1 MNYKSLLFVPAKEKM
16 LSKIANF
23 SADAY
28 IIDLEDSISPKEKEL
43 ALYQTIEYLNS
54 TDIDAGLFVRV
65 NNEYILKE
73 LSALDSF
80 SKLGFML
87 PKIENISIYKNI
99 QGILERHFIIGLV
112 ETPVGLISIQE
123 IAACEWID
131 ALAFGAEDY
140 TAKACMKN
148 SMEFLSYQKGMLL
161 TYAKANNK
169 KIYDTPSFQIKN
181 KKIFEE
187 EVQSSVD
194 LGFDGKL
201 AINPKHIESIN
212 KAFNSY
218 EIELIK
224 NIIKIYEKEA
234 KAVAVIDGKVYEKMH
249 IDRLKRILKENE
261 EK

>member
-1 MNYKSLLFVPAKEKM
+1 MNVTKKIHKLAIITITIIKKLNSPFEIFNSFDDSSIIFNSLL
-16 LSKIANF
+16 SF
-23 SADAY
+23 S
-28 IIDLEDSISPKEKEL
+28 
-43 ALYQTIEYLNS
+43 
-54 TDIDAGLFVRV
+54 VRV
-65 NNEYILKE
+65 
-73 LSALDSF
+73 
-80 SKLGFML
+80 
-87 PKIENISIYKNI
+87 
-99 QGILERHFIIGLV
+99 
-112 ETPVGLISIQE
+112 
-123 IAACEWID
+123 
-131 ALAFGAEDY
+131 
-140 TAKACMKN
+140 
-148 SMEFLSYQKGMLL
+148 
-161 TYAKANNK
+161 
-169 KIYDTPSFQIKN
+169 KN

>member
-1 MNYKSLLFVPAKEKM
+1 
-16 LSKIANF
+16 
-23 SADAY
+23 
-28 IIDLEDSISPKEKEL
+28 
-43 ALYQTIEYLNS
+43 
-54 TDIDAGLFVRV
+54 
-65 NNEYILKE
+65 
-73 LSALDSF
+73 
-80 SKLGFML
+80 
-87 PKIENISIYKNI
+87 
-99 QGILERHFIIGLV
+99 
-112 ETPVGLISIQE
+112 
-123 IAACEWID
+123 
-131 ALAFGAEDY
+131 
-140 TAKACMKN
+140 
-148 SMEFLSYQKGMLL
+148 MEFLSYQKGMLL